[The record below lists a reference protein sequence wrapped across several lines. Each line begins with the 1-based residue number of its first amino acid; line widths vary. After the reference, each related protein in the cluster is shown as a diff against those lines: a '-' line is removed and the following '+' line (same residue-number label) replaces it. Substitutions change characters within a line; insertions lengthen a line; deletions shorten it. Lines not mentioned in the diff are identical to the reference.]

1 MKVKSVSLK
10 HFKKFYDQ
18 QLSFA
23 DEDSGKARDL
33 VLLFGENA
41 TGKST
46 LMQALAASLGVAT
59 GRLKRPEDLEWPGF
73 EFSLVDRAWGFPP
86 EVVLDIGFSPLEVQ
100 STCDFFSQV
109 PDFSENP
116 DAILPSLESE
126 VQLILDGGKVSA
138 PNRAQYFQFRGRE
151 YARKLVRQSP
161 LGFDLFKS
169 VGSVFWYHEFRA
181 STSLSMEEMESE
193 IGFDENLLRRRLAD
207 WMFFHQRVLAGR
219 YKLRPGQRDLYD
231 DLERAYQSVF
241 EDHRFEGSLP
251 RVGEPLM
258 DEPWFFLHD
267 GQNAYEIGE
276 MSSAERAIFP
286 IIIDFATLNIHN
298 SVILIDGFDVH
309 LPLSVQETF
318 LKTLPKLG
326 VDNQFILSTHSEE
339 TASLFPEECI
349 INLDALEYQ
358 DEEE

>member
-1 MKVKSVSLK
+1 MKVKSISLK
-10 HFKKFYDQ
+10 HFKKFYDL
-18 QLSFA
+18 QLSFSDDITGNA
-23 DEDSGKARDL
+23 KDVV
-33 VLLFGENA
+33 VLYGGNA

-46 LMQALAASLGVAT
+46 VMQALAASLGVAT

-73 EFSLVDRAWGFPP
+73 EFALVDRTWGFPP
-86 EVVLDIGFSPLEVQ
+86 EVILDIGFSPLEVQ

-109 PDFSENP
+109 PDFAENP

-126 VQLILDGGKVSA
+126 VQLVLDGGKVSA

-161 LGFDLFKS
+161 IGFDLFKS
-169 VGSVFWYHEFRA
+169 VGSIFWYHEFRA

-219 YKLRPGQRDLYD
+219 YKLRPGQRDLYA
-231 DLERAYQSVF
+231 DLEKAYQSIF
-241 EDHRFEGSLP
+241 PDHRFEGSLP

-258 DEPWFFLHD
+258 EEPWFFLHD

-276 MSSAERAIFP
+276 MSAAERAVFP
-286 IIIDFATLNIHN
+286 MIIDFATLNIHN
-298 SVILIDGFDVH
+298 SVILIDAFDVH
-309 LPLSVQETF
+309 LPVDVQKTL

-326 VDNQFILSTHSEE
+326 VDNQFILATHSAE
-339 TASLFPEECI
+339 TLELVDDQAVIDLSD
-349 INLDALEYQ
+349 LDSGYHE
-358 DEEE
+358 D